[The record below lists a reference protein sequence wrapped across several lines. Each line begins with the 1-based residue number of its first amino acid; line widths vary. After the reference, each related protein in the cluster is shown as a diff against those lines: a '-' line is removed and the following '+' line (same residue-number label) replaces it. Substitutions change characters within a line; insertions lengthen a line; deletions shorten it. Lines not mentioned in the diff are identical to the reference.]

1 MKRIAPTRS
10 RVFSFLFL
18 VFMVLVGG
26 CGQDAALKPQEVKF
40 STDYVAVFLD
50 SGQVYFGQID
60 AVGTHF
66 VTLKDIFY
74 IQRQVSQDKKE
85 EKILLVKRG
94 QEFHGP
100 EMMRINLR
108 HITLL
113 EPVAPN
119 SRVAQLIKE
128 AKGSAAASEK

>member
-1 MKRIAPTRS
+1 MLFRS
-10 RVFSFLFL
+10 
-18 VFMVLVGG
+18 
-26 CGQDAALKPQEVKF
+26 
-40 STDYVAVFLD
+40 
-50 SGQVYFGQID
+50 
-60 AVGTHF
+60 THF